1 MMIEAAGIA
10 CRRSILVK
18 EKRMTSGIGDD
29 DLLAWVEHAAT
40 DSSVRLPRHF
50 VASALLAS
58 GAEHYAEQCGVNPI
72 EALPDAAVVLLHD
85 AARLLTDE
93 RPDGLTDDAWPVL
106 QAVLSQMREN
116 RAVL

>member
-1 MMIEAAGIA
+1 
-10 CRRSILVK
+10 
-18 EKRMTSGIGDD
+18 MTTGSADD
-29 DLLAWVEHAAT
+29 DLLSWVERPAT
-40 DSSVRLPRHF
+40 ESHVRLPRHF

-93 RPDGLTDDAWPVL
+93 RPDGLADDAWPAL
-106 QAVLSQMREN
+106 QALLQQMRES
-116 RAVL
+116 RETT